1 MDSSLVVKSATCHSW
16 LFIKQVGY
24 FFAPSGKP
32 YPDNWIVTDVI
43 YEFERSLLS
52 RQVSMILI
60 SKNLVLISAKY
71 LLSFFLCGCFCE
83 RVFLEECL
91 LDCNLFHLEG
101 PNGSY
106 RFGFCH

>member
-1 MDSSLVVKSATCHSW
+1 VGSSLAVKTVTCRSW

-52 RQVSMILI
+52 RSGHSVSGKPNNSSGDGTVCIT
-60 SKNLVLISAKY
+60 KY
-71 LLSFFLCGCFCE
+71 FFPPKL
-83 RVFLEECL
+83 
-91 LDCNLFHLEG
+91 NLFWL
-101 PNGSY
+101 NK
-106 RFGFCH
+106 